1 MDNNRKKYFE
11 NYYKENREKL
21 KEYYKNI
28 YWKNNLYGK
37 IKNKENNIFKIN
49 KKNFIIKFN

>member
-1 MDNNRKKYFE
+1 MNNRKKYFE

-21 KEYYKNI
+21 KKYYKNI

-37 IKNKENNIFKIN
+37 IKNKENKIFKIN
-49 KKNFIIKFN
+49 KKEFIIQFF